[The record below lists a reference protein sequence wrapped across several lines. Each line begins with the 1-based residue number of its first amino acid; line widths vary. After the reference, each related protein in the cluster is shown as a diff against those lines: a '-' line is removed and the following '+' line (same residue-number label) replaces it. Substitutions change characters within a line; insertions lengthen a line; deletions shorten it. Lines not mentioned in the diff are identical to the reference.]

1 MKKNSIAILLGVV
14 CAILVYAISIQLKTI
29 DELNKTVSGSISENG
44 LRDEVLKW
52 KGRYDSIYAKLQE
65 EESRLEKVRKEASSD
80 DEASAGTREEL
91 KLVNRMLGFTEVTGK
106 GITIV
111 LDDNKAQIA
120 EGVLPGTIA
129 DYLVHDDDL
138 IRLVNDLKNGGAEAI
153 SINEQ
158 RIVSTTGIVCD
169 GNVVRIN
176 GQKVSA
182 PFEIKAIGYPERL
195 IGTLNFPEAI
205 LSTLRSVGV
214 VKEEPKKS
222 NSITIPKYTGTISI
236 KNLSALE
243 GQGE

>member
-1 MKKNSIAILLGVV
+1 MNKNSIAIVLGIVCLFLSIAIAIQFRTIEEANNVV
-14 CAILVYAISIQLKTI
+14 AGVLA
-29 DELNKTVSGSISENG
+29 ENG

-52 KGRYDSIYAKLQE
+52 KARYEEIYERVQDEEKKLD
-65 EESRLEKVRKEASSD
+65 KVRKEASAD
-80 DEASAGTREEL
+80 DENSSSNREEL
-91 KLVNRMLGFTEVTGK
+91 KQVNCLLGLTEVTGK

-111 LDDNKAQIA
+111 LDDNKVAIA
-120 EGVLPGTIA
+120 DGTIVGNLA
-129 DYLVHDDDL
+129 EYLVHDDDL

-153 SINEQ
+153 SINDQ
-158 RIVSTTGIVCD
+158 RIVNTTGIVCD

-195 IGTLNFPEAI
+195 IGAISFPKAI
-205 LSTLRSVGV
+205 LEELRTVGV

-236 KNLSALE
+236 THMELYV
-243 GQGE
+243 